1 MGMPVGVCATTSS
14 LLRRAWTTSAGRA
27 CRGSDSP
34 RWYSYSSLAASLV
47 LDMLSLGL
55 RWVGRGSPAPFR
67 PLPFFPATTLKKR
80 WSEPLNDLDYFCLL
94 CSWHT
99 LVHKSI
105 CRSHVLLKVSLSRP
119 HKTFYHTLRVW
130 RHLRV
135 MLMARR
141 RAPLSLAPIVL
152 LLLHLPV
159 PTRAKSDGQGV
170 ACDDATASLCSYE
183 CPEHAKQS
191 SVPWATLN
199 ANGRFEPCCPYG
211 MDRVAPPTR
220 NAAYRIHLDGIRGTT
235 KIVSRTHRANHRNQ
249 RCYGHAGDEVLGPDA
264 R

>member
-1 MGMPVGVCATTSS
+1 
-14 LLRRAWTTSAGRA
+14 
-27 CRGSDSP
+27 
-34 RWYSYSSLAASLV
+34 
-47 LDMLSLGL
+47 ML
-55 RWVGRGSPAPFR
+55 
-67 PLPFFPATTLKKR
+67 T
-80 WSEPLNDLDYFCLL
+80 
-94 CSWHT
+94 
-99 LVHKSI
+99 
-105 CRSHVLLKVSLSRP
+105 
-119 HKTFYHTLRVW
+119 
-130 RHLRV
+130 
-135 MLMARR
+135 ARR

-235 KIVSRTHRANHRNQ
+235 KNSLAAAPSLLLFYSYRYKGQPNHR
-249 RCYGHAGDEVLGPDA
+249 VLI
-264 R
+264 